1 MTTAKS
7 ALEQVLS
14 ELREE
19 REIYAMEIEEL
30 DIVIR
35 RLEERLSKP
44 GPSGRQARPS
54 GAEEMTGQSEQADAL
69 PFVGMSNAEAA
80 KVYLESS
87 DAVRTTVEVRQALKE
102 GGMESDAQSYHATV
116 YTALKRLADR
126 GEIQDLGDGRWAP
139 LSVEAEVAT
148 SPDGSTA
155 RHTSSS

>member
-14 ELREE
+14 DLREE
-19 REIYAMEIEEL
+19 RELHAKEIEEL

-35 RLEERLSKP
+35 RLEDRFPRAGP
-44 GPSGRQARPS
+44 GGRQARPA
-54 GAEEMTGQSEQADAL
+54 GAGETADRSEQADAL
-69 PFVGMSNAEAA
+69 PFLGMSNAEAA

-87 DAVRTTVEVRQALKE
+87 DAVRTTVEVREALKE

-126 GEIQDLGDGRWAP
+126 GEIRDLGDGRWAP
-139 LSVEAEVAT
+139 LRTEAEVAAN
-148 SPDGSTA
+148 PDGSTA
-155 RHTSSS
+155 SPTSSS